1 MNQVIL
7 NLVIDGK
14 EESYIMSISIIIM
27 GMIVGVLIGMTGI
40 GGAALLTPFLLTVG
54 ITPSIAVGTDLL
66 YNSITKMFGITQ
78 HWKQKTINFK
88 LVRYLALGSI
98 PSAIIAITT
107 IHFLPIL
114 HQNREEVLKYIIG
127 YVLIFAAISIFTKI
141 LFYNQSVPNYFQKQ
155 SLEQKKNVTIFI
167 GAILGFVVGLTSVG
181 SGSLFAIVMI
191 YLYQMKPSELV
202 GTDITHAFILVTVAS
217 ILNMKLGNVDYILT
231 INLLIGSIPGVI
243 IGSKLSSKIPIKPLQ
258 LLLALII
265 FGSGLKLVIT
275 Y

>member
-1 MNQVIL
+1 
-7 NLVIDGK
+7 
-14 EESYIMSISIIIM
+14 MSISIIIM
-27 GMIVGVLIGMTGI
+27 GMVVGGLVGMTGI

-127 YVLIFAAISIFTKI
+127 YVLIVAAISIFIKI
-141 LFYNQSVPNYFQKQ
+141 FFYNQSVPNYFQKQ

-181 SGSLFAIVMI
+181 SGSLFAIALI
-191 YLYQMKPSELV
+191 YLYQMRPSELV

-217 ILNMKLGNVDYILT
+217 ILNINLGNVDYMLA

-243 IGSKLSSKIPIKPLQ
+243 IGSKLSSKIPVKPLQ

-265 FGSGLKLVIT
+265 FISGLKLVII

>member
-1 MNQVIL
+1 MDQVIL
-7 NLVIDGK
+7 NLAIDGK
-14 EESYIMSISIIIM
+14 EENYIMSISIIIM
-27 GMIVGVLIGMTGI
+27 GMVVGVLVGMTGI

-114 HQNREEVLKYIIG
+114 HQNREELLKYIIG
-127 YVLIFAAISIFTKI
+127 YVLIVAAISIFIKI

-155 SLEQKKNVTIFI
+155 TLEQKKNVTIFI

-191 YLYQMKPSELV
+191 YLYQMKTSELV

-243 IGSKLSSKIPIKPLQ
+243 IGSKLSSKIPVKPLQ
-258 LLLALII
+258 FLLALII
-265 FGSGLKLVIT
+265 FISGLKLVIT

>member
-7 NLVIDGK
+7 NLVIDDK

-27 GMIVGVLIGMTGI
+27 GMIVGVLVGMTGI

-54 ITPSIAVGTDLL
+54 IPPSIAVGTDLL

-114 HQNREEVLKYIIG
+114 HQDREEVLKYIIG
-127 YVLIFAAISIFTKI
+127 YVLIVAAISIFIKI
-141 LFYNQSVPNYFQKQ
+141 IFYNQSVPNYFQKQ

-217 ILNMKLGNVDYILT
+217 ILNMQLGNVDYILT

-243 IGSKLSSKIPIKPLQ
+243 IGSKLSSKIPVKPLQ

-265 FGSGLKLVIT
+265 FVSGLKLVIA

>member
-14 EESYIMSISIIIM
+14 EENYIMSISIIIM
-27 GMIVGVLIGMTGI
+27 GMVVGGLVGMTGI

-127 YVLIFAAISIFTKI
+127 YVLIVAAISIFIKI
-141 LFYNQSVPNYFQKQ
+141 FFYNQSVPNYFQKQ

-181 SGSLFAIVMI
+181 SGSLFAIALI
-191 YLYQMKPSELV
+191 YLYQMRPSELV

-217 ILNMKLGNVDYILT
+217 ILNINLGNVDYMLA

-243 IGSKLSSKIPIKPLQ
+243 IGSKLSSKIPVKPLQ

-265 FGSGLKLVIT
+265 FISGLKLVII